1 MTLQSAKLACECLC
15 LLAVAGSAVYA
26 VRDLHETQVQ
36 TREAIAASTATLE
49 FINRPC
55 MSLDAK
61 GHLLPDGTLCQFN
74 QAIHDMRKIVTQSGE
89 QVKQTGL
96 VITAASRNLD
106 KAGDSVTDLTGH
118 LTKTADAATETARS
132 ASATLQTANETIGAL
147 KAPIAAS
154 TLAVQHF
161 DALVTSDS
169 LASAIEHADSTLGH
183 VDGITGDFQH
193 YVHPILNRDP
203 CTTRKCVVGRVLGKV
218 AGYVGLTAD
227 GARIAEVFSPIKVKL
242 AK

>member
-26 VRDLHETQVQ
+26 VRDLHDTQVQ
-36 TREAIAASTATLE
+36 TRGAIAASTATLE

-132 ASATLQTANETIGAL
+132 ASTALQTANETIGAL

-154 TLAVQHF
+154 TLVLQHF
-161 DALVTSDS
+161 DALVSNPIWLEAGKNIVGMTASGDLILADGS
-169 LASAIEHADSTLGH
+169 RVSKKFADDYTKKQTPWMRFLHLGGDALDIGASA
-183 VDGITGDFQH
+183 
-193 YVHPILNRDP
+193 
-203 CTTRKCVVGRVLGKV
+203 
-218 AGYVGLTAD
+218 
-227 GARIAEVFSPIKVKL
+227 ARHF
-242 AK
+242 